1 MITLIDGMAS
11 DSQLLQQTAATTGS
25 FNFNLFSTPMTFE
38 EAANVLTTAS
48 KVKET
53 LPIQDLDLEGGDEPT
68 AMFKTVSTHKD
79 HRTEGLVLQ
88 EAHEQISSQY
98 KTTQVF
104 IAPIGDWTKQ
114 VYKDVSQHRQL
125 RSCYH
130 VGFVVLISAPIK
142 VRPLSLVWFS
152 LQLELGITP
161 ALGVMGSLRL
171 WVLWALT

>member
-1 MITLIDGMAS
+1 MAS

-98 KTTQVF
+98 KTTQEVF

-130 VGFVVLISAPIK
+130 VGFLVLISAPIK

-152 LQLELGITP
+152 LQLELG
-161 ALGVMGSLRL
+161 SLRL
-171 WVLWALT
+171 LVLWDHSGSGCYGH